1 MSIRNRDK
9 NYMSHV
15 NAGKH
20 SMNKV
25 SNNNSNSNISN
36 NNYSLGLYIDNPQKA
51 FLFDENDL
59 KELFS
64 YYKGAHD
71 IRILA
76 DKAAAQITFNDKNMI
91 QQVKKDING
100 LTINDIGTI
109 RCIILN
115 EGKVIEQF
123 LPFSA
128 NDPNVTS
135 ENDNTVSNNESTVN
149 MLKKLSSLI
158 NTNNNNNNNNNNINS
173 ININNINN
181 VNSNNGNKKWDMNNR
196 INNINNNNINNNNNI
211 SNNNNFNQLTN
222 NNKNEQNDNS
232 FANKKLSRIELIDI
246 FGFPNEFDVM
256 NKILGK
262 NNSNINYI
270 NEQTNN
276 MVNIELKGKPINEA
290 PVVERMHL
298 SITSDNLNAYK
309 KAIDLIMKLL
319 NSLFQEFVDFC
330 LENNFVLPENLSFK
344 RHEYM
349 YNSDGS
355 TKYLGFKENN
365 YGEKEIYK
373 NDFSYNKKN
382 KNMPKSDNDKRNNNN
397 NNSSFNMNINGAY
410 GNNQNVKNGR
420 F

>member
-15 NAGKH
+15 NSGKH
-20 SMNKV
+20 NMNKI
-25 SNNNSNSNISN
+25 SNNNSNISN

-64 YYKGAHD
+64 YYKGAQD
-71 IRILA
+71 IRIIP

-109 RCIILN
+109 RCIVLN

-135 ENDNTVSNNESTVN
+135 ENDNSVSNNENTVN

-158 NTNNNNNNNNNNINS
+158 NTNNNNNNNINS
-173 ININNINN
+173 
-181 VNSNNGNKKWDMNNR
+181 NSGNKKRDNMSNR
-196 INNINNNNINNNNNI
+196 INNINNINNNNNNNNNNSI
-211 SNNNNFNQLTN
+211 NSNNNFGQLS

-232 FANKKLSRIELIDI
+232 FANKRLSRIELIDI

-276 MVNIELKGKPINEA
+276 MVNIEIKGKPINEA

-330 LENNFVLPENLSFK
+330 LDNNFVLPENLSFK

-382 KNMPKSDNDKRNNNN
+382 KNMSKNDNDKRNNNN
-397 NNSSFNMNINGAY
+397 NSSYNMNINGSY
-410 GNNQNVKNGR
+410 GNNQNVKKW
-420 F
+420 

>member
-9 NYMSHV
+9 NYMSQV
-15 NAGKH
+15 NSGKH

-25 SNNNSNSNISN
+25 SNNNSNISN

-71 IRILA
+71 IRILP

-128 NDPNVTS
+128 NDPSVTS
-135 ENDNTVSNNESTVN
+135 ENDNSVSNNESTVN

-158 NTNNNNNNNNNNINS
+158 NTNNNNNNNINGVNI
-173 ININNINN
+173 
-181 VNSNNGNKKWDMNNR
+181 NSNNGNKKWDVNNR
-196 INNINNNNINNNNNI
+196 INNINNNNNNNI
-211 SNNNNFNQLTN
+211 HNNIHNNNFGQLS

-232 FANKKLSRIELIDI
+232 FANKRLSRIELIDI

-309 KAIDLIMKLL
+309 KAIDMIMKLL

-382 KNMPKSDNDKRNNNN
+382 KNMSKNDNDKRNNN

-410 GNNQNVKNGR
+410 SNNQNIKNGR

>member
-15 NAGKH
+15 NSGKH
-20 SMNKV
+20 NMNKI
-25 SNNNSNSNISN
+25 SNNNSNISN

-51 FLFDENDL
+51 FQFDENDL

-64 YYKGAHD
+64 YYKGAQD
-71 IRILA
+71 IRIIS

-135 ENDNTVSNNESTVN
+135 ENDNSVSNNENTVN

-158 NTNNNNNNNNNNINS
+158 NTNNNNNINS
-173 ININNINN
+173 
-181 VNSNNGNKKWDMNNR
+181 NSGNKKRDNINNR
-196 INNINNNNINNNNNI
+196 INNINNINNNNNNNNNSI
-211 SNNNNFNQLTN
+211 NSINSNNNFSQLS

-232 FANKKLSRIELIDI
+232 FANKRLSRIELIDI

-276 MVNIELKGKPINEA
+276 MVNIEIKGKPINEA

-330 LENNFVLPENLSFK
+330 FDNNFVLPENLSFK

-382 KNMPKSDNDKRNNNN
+382 KNMSKNDNDKRNNNN
-397 NNSSFNMNINGAY
+397 NSSYNMNINGSY
-410 GNNQNVKNGR
+410 GNNQNVKKW
-420 F
+420 

>member
-25 SNNNSNSNISN
+25 SNSNSNISN

-71 IRILA
+71 IRILP

-135 ENDNTVSNNESTVN
+135 ENDNTVLNNESTVN

-158 NTNNNNNNNNNNINS
+158 NTNNNNNNINS

-196 INNINNNNINNNNNI
+196 INNINNNNNNNNI
-211 SNNNNFNQLTN
+211 SNNNNNNFNSNNNFNQLT

-232 FANKKLSRIELIDI
+232 FANKRLSRIELIDI

-262 NNSNINYI
+262 NNSNVNYI

-373 NDFSYNKKN
+373 NDFSYSKKN
-382 KNMPKSDNDKRNNNN
+382 KNMSKSDNDKRNNNN